1 MFHVISTFI
10 LLIHYPPKIVC
21 TCDSPQQQREG
32 ELHLLVSAELLRQA
46 SWDNVQCH
54 HYNVRILSTVCSVPP
69 HLATPSTARTRG
81 RPSAGSRPRR
91 GRAAR
96 PRCTGRTCRPAV
108 RGLKRRLYAQPSPTL
123 RDLTMFSAN
132 SSAWLPAAAPGTLR
146 SRDFPFAAADRDL
159 AALLSA
165 PGDLAR
171 LEDLAPRAI
180 DLCGV
185 SGSLRVVLQMR
196 SRMPEPP
203 PVT

>member
-1 MFHVISTFI
+1 M
-10 LLIHYPPKIVC
+10 
-21 TCDSPQQQREG
+21 
-32 ELHLLVSAELLRQA
+32 
-46 SWDNVQCH
+46 
-54 HYNVRILSTVCSVPP
+54 
-69 HLATPSTARTRG
+69 
-81 RPSAGSRPRR
+81 
-91 GRAAR
+91 
-96 PRCTGRTCRPAV
+96 
-108 RGLKRRLYAQPSPTL
+108 RGLKRRLYSKPSPTL
-123 RDLTMFSAN
+123 RDLTIFSAN
-132 SSAWLPAAAPGTLR
+132 SSAWLPAPGTLR

>member
-1 MFHVISTFI
+1 MHMRLPSAAEGRRAASAGQCRAAPPG
-10 LLIHYPPKIVC
+10 LL
-21 TCDSPQQQREG
+21 G
-32 ELHLLVSAELLRQA
+32 
-46 SWDNVQCH
+46 QCH
-54 HYNVRILSTVCSVPP
+54 HYNVRIMSLQC
-69 HLATPSTARTRG
+69 
-81 RPSAGSRPRR
+81 
-91 GRAAR
+91 
-96 PRCTGRTCRPAV
+96 AV
-108 RGLKRRLYAQPSPTL
+108 SPSPRDTFHSPDTRPPFSRISPAERPGSSASLYREDMQTCGWGTEAEVICPTLATL